1 MQKRLVTKNYCV
13 HVTISKVHTVGKTII
28 LRAAKFVGSKIM
40 LILAIN
46 LVYSK
51 FGEISPSVSRLPG
64 YESVVKGAVHI
75 TGQKVIFFST
85 NLWGY

>member
-1 MQKRLVTKNYCV
+1 MQLKK
-13 HVTISKVHTVGKTII
+13 KII
-28 LRAAKFVGSKIM
+28 LRVAKFVGSKIM

-46 LVYSK
+46 LIYSK

-64 YESVVKGAVHI
+64 YESVVKGAVHL

-85 NLWGY
+85 NFWGY

>member
-1 MQKRLVTKNYCV
+1 MCSRYYFK
-13 HVTISKVHTVGKTII
+13 SKYSRKKII
-28 LRAAKFVGSKIM
+28 LRAEKFVGSKIM

-46 LVYSK
+46 LIYSK

-64 YESVVKGAVHI
+64 YESVVKGAVNL

-85 NLWGY
+85 NFWGY